1 MTRKEIRA
9 RAGEVPNFINENYRV
24 SKTPRKTAVQYI
36 VQILEAHDEVSLNC
50 RENCLLTNADLCFC
64 AAIYYIYYEL
74 KDASRLSELCAI
86 VSSDACVKAY
96 ANMRFSFVSARTSY
110 AVKDSFFKRTIPDPC
125 ILLTSGYGTH
135 SHCT

>member
-1 MTRKEIRA
+1 MTKKQIRA
-9 RAGEVPNFINENYRV
+9 RAGEVSNFINENYRV
-24 SKTPRKTAVQYI
+24 TKTPRKTAVRYI
-36 VQILEAHDEVSLNC
+36 IQILEAHDAVDLNC

-74 KDASRLSELCAI
+74 KDAARLSELCAI

-96 ANMRFSFVSARTSY
+96 ANMRFSVVSARTSC

-125 ILLTSGYGTH
+125 ILLTSGY
-135 SHCT
+135 SHVPHC